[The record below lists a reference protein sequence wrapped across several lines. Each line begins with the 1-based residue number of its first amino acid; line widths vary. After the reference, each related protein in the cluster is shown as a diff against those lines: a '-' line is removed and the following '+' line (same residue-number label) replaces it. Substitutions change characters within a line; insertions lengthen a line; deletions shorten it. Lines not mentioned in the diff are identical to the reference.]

1 MQVDM
6 PTLPDVLE
14 DPSFAPGPGRKT
26 IIVTSSAAP
35 GPSEALPQHGVPQ
48 SRRCLRKRRD
58 QDAHVHRCPT
68 GKRMQWSSQ
77 QLQDPA
83 PKGGTPRAISC
94 GHSRLACAGCQLCRA

>member
-6 PTLPDVLE
+6 PSLPDVLE

-48 SRRCLRKRRD
+48 SRRKGKD
-58 QDAHVHRCPT
+58 EDAHVHRFNRET
-68 GKRMQWSSQ
+68 HAMITS
-77 QLQDPA
+77 A
-83 PKGGTPRAISC
+83 A
-94 GHSRLACAGCQLCRA
+94 AGFCS